1 MQGKVIVVTGAKGG
15 LGNFVT
21 DAFLA
26 AGATVIGASRSIQQ
40 SDFPNDRFTA
50 FAVDFGQ
57 SAAVSKLAT
66 DVAVRFGRI
75 DALVHVMGGFAAGSV
90 AETDD
95 ATWSRMLDLNLN
107 SVFFAARAFIPYLR
121 RSKGRLVV
129 IGSKTA
135 DAPHAGL
142 AAYVVSKSAAVTL
155 VRTVA
160 AENGESGVTANI
172 VMPGTMDTPANRK
185 AMPSADFTKWVP
197 PASVADLVVWL
208 AGEHAANVNGA
219 VIPIAGRD
227 V

>member
-1 MQGKVIVVTGAKGG
+1 MQGKIVVITGAKGG

-21 DAFLA
+21 EAFLA
-26 AGATVIGASRSIQQ
+26 TGATVLGVSRNIQQ
-40 SDFPNDRFTA
+40 SDFPEKNFTA
-50 FAVDFGQ
+50 ISTDL
-57 SAAVSKLAT
+57 SNSTAASQLAS
-66 DVAVRFGRI
+66 DVMKRFGKV
-75 DALVHVMGGFAAGSV
+75 DALIHVMGGFAAGSV

-107 SVFFAARAFIPYLR
+107 SAFYAARSFIPHLR
-121 RSKGRLVV
+121 DSKGRLVV

-135 DAPHAGL
+135 EMPQAGL

-155 VRTVA
+155 VRTIA
-160 AENGESGVTANI
+160 AENVDSGMTANI
-172 VMPGTMDTPANRK
+172 VMPGTMDTPANRI
-185 AMPSADFTKWVP
+185 AMPNADFSKWVP
-197 PASVADLVVWL
+197 PASVADLAVWL